1 MSNPPAATD
10 KVAIC
15 GSPPRLG
22 HVWFEM
28 LLRRLIETAALT
40 GKWGTGATRADGCTK
55 SHGLIRPN
63 LRELGADFSMT
74 CRHRRNSPLIH
85 RRRTLVA
92 LLAQRRPKHRLWSF
106 RKARASLW
114 NRCRGVFGAS
124 AVDPSALSTESD
136 YETSRETARTAEEV
150 RQCL

>member
-1 MSNPPAATD
+1 MFPMSNPPAATD

-55 SHGLIRPN
+55 SHDLVRLISQRMDLEFSITYGRRPGN
-63 LRELGADFSMT
+63 
-74 CRHRRNSPLIH
+74 PLIH
-85 RRRTLVA
+85 QHRRLPVLGRSLHH
-92 LLAQRRPKHRLWSF
+92 PHHRS
-106 RKARASLW
+106 
-114 NRCRGVFGAS
+114 C
-124 AVDPSALSTESD
+124 
-136 YETSRETARTAEEV
+136 
-150 RQCL
+150 